1 MFRRENYLPLVM
13 AGAGLTFAILVT
25 FQIYLWREPAR
36 LEQDTDRDLI
46 AAVEAGQTIY
56 GSHCASC
63 HGEQGGGSIGP
74 ALNSKQLLSTASD
87 DLLFSLIRT
96 GVPGTAM
103 PAWSQSFGGP
113 LTDEEIRQAVAFVR
127 AWEPEAIDIAS
138 EDPEPDPARGA
149 EIFGSICFACHG
161 TEGEGTERAPALNDP
176 VRLAT
181 FNNGWYEETISLG
194 RPSRGMPTWGTVL
207 SPAQINDLVALISLW
222 REGGTVSVEPID
234 PADGKTAETLYTT
247 NCAGCHGP
255 SGEGGVGPA
264 LVDSDFVASQN
275 ELELVQLISS
285 GRPDTT
291 MPPFEGRLSDQELAE
306 IVALLQR
313 WQP

>member
-1 MFRRENYLPLVM
+1 MFRRENYLPLAV
-13 AGAGLTFAILVT
+13 AGVGLTLAILVT
-25 FQIYLWREPAR
+25 FQIYLLREPAR
-36 LEQDTDRDLI
+36 LQADADQDLS

-56 GSHCASC
+56 GSQCASC

-127 AWEPEAIDIAS
+127 SWEPDAREIGPDQ
-138 EDPEPDPARGA
+138 PEPDPVRGA
-149 EIFGSICFACHG
+149 EIFDSVCFACHG
-161 TEGEGTERAPALNDP
+161 RQGEGTEIAPALNDA
-176 VRLAT
+176 VRLST
-181 FNNGWYEETISLG
+181 FDDDWYEETITQG

-207 SPAQINDLVALISLW
+207 SPARIDDLVALIGLW
-222 REGGTVSVEPID
+222 RRGGSVSAEEPEGEELY
-234 PADGKTAETLYTT
+234 AEY
-247 NCAGCHGP
+247 CSACHGP
-255 SGEGGVGPA
+255 SGEGGIGPA
-264 LVDSDFVASQN
+264 LVDNEFIAGQN
-275 ELELVQLISS
+275 EAELTDFIRA
-285 GRPDTT
+285 GRPDTA
-291 MPPFEGRLSDQELAE
+291 MPGFEGRLNDREVAA
-306 IVALLQR
+306 IVAFLQR